1 MRTYFV
7 VLASS
12 LILQAAGAP
21 ARAQDKPAETPPAA
35 PAAPAK
41 DDKKGADAKGDKKAD
56 KKKADEKK
64 GEEKKADEA
73 ATEAKKPDEAK
84 PDEVPPLPTAVEPV
98 PADVPPPAP
107 EPGMSPEEIAKLKAQ
122 LKAELETELKAQLQ
136 NEMEAAAR
144 DAAQQKAAAQE
155 WEEEKWVEEVKPTL
169 NFLEID
175 GYFRTRFDLFSRLDL
190 GTFDP
195 NAAGG
200 LGRGTSSVPPPTMY
214 RPFDGED
221 CDPGNTTPNFPGDTC
236 STTKEDTQTLLT
248 MNMRLRLDP
257 TLNVSEDIRIRTTV
271 DVFDNLVY
279 GSTPESLPGFANN
292 PTLPLPL
299 FAASQ
304 NAPQSGLNS
313 LYDAMRIKR
322 LWAEVMT
329 PLGQLRFG
337 RMPTHFGLGLL
348 ANDGNKIDTDYG
360 DNADQVMFATR
371 IGGHYIVPTYSWSS
385 SGPFGRSGGAG
396 VGGDGGLSAYPS
408 ESGQRL
414 NLDPRD
420 DVHSLI
426 LVVAKKDKEEDIA
439 EQLRAGS
446 MVFNYGL
453 FSVYRTQQ
461 YDIPSYYTKP
471 GGQSVASNPV
481 TSPEEYVRRDANA
494 GIGSLWARF
503 QWDKLKLEGELVG
516 LAAQV
521 NGTSTASGAT
531 YDPAL
536 RVVESGAIV
545 NKPLWIL
552 QMGGA
557 FESSYKLLNDQL
569 TIGLDFGAASGD
581 DSFGWGIR
589 SVINQA
595 PKPGDFDGKQYS
607 ECLAHDASQA
617 VTDTDGSVVDCTQVD
632 DNITNFKFDPDYQVD
647 LILFREVLGT
657 VTDAIYVKPHVGYNL
672 TDNLGA
678 RLDLVYSHAIFASS
692 TTAVVEGSNPMG
704 LELDGTGYYGTED
717 GFYLMLQSG
726 ILLPFN
732 AFKHYSEVGDVDLDR
747 FGNPQFA
754 WTFQV
759 WGGVQF

>member
-1 MRTYFV
+1 MRACLVSFASIGLL
-7 VLASS
+7 LAS
-12 LILQAAGAP
+12 AAPSRAEDPPP
-21 ARAQDKPAETPPAA
+21 AAA

-41 DDKKGADAKGDKKAD
+41 DDKKPAEKKDEKKGD
-56 KKKADEKK
+56 KKKADDKAAEA
-64 GEEKKADEA
+64 KADEP
-73 ATEAKKPDEAK
+73 KPDEAK
-84 PDEVPPLPTAVEPV
+84 PGDVPPLPTATEPV
-98 PADVPPPAP
+98 PTEPSPPPP

-136 NEMEAAAR
+136 NEMDAAAR

-175 GYFRTRFDLFSRLDL
+175 GYFRTRFDLFSHLDL

-214 RPFDGED
+214 RPFDGD
-221 CDPGNTTPNFPGDTC
+221 GCVQSGDGATPNYVGDTC
-236 STTKEDTQTLLT
+236 SMTKEDTQTLLT

-257 TLNVSEDIRIRTTV
+257 TLNVSEDIRIRSTV

-292 PTLPLPL
+292 PTLPLPM

-304 NAPQSGLNS
+304 NPPQAGLNA
-313 LYDAMRIKR
+313 LYDAVRIKR

-348 ANDGNKIDTDYG
+348 ANDGNKIDNDYG

-385 SGPFGRSGGAG
+385 SGPFGRAGGAG
-396 VGGDGGLSAYPS
+396 VGGDAGLSAYPG
-408 ESGQRL
+408 EGGQRF

-426 LVVAKKDKEEDIA
+426 LVVAKRDKEEDIA

-446 MVFNYGL
+446 FVLNYGV

-471 GGQSVASNPV
+471 GGQAVTSNPV
-481 TSPEEYVRRDANA
+481 TSPEEYLARNATA
-494 GIGSLWARF
+494 GIGSGWVRF
-503 QWDKLKLEGELVG
+503 QWDKLKIEGELVG
-516 LAAQV
+516 ILAQIV
-521 NGTSTASGAT
+521 GTSTASGAT

-536 RVVESGAIV
+536 RVVEGGAIV
-545 NKPLWIL
+545 NKPLWIAQL
-552 QMGGA
+552 GGA
-557 FESSYKLLNDQL
+557 VESSYKLLNDQL

-581 DSFGWGIR
+581 DAFGWGLR
-589 SVINQA
+589 PVLNQA

-607 ECLAHDASQA
+607 ECLARDPSVAL
-617 VTDTDGSVVDCTQVD
+617 TDTDGSTVDCTQVD

-657 VTDAIYVKPHVGYNL
+657 VTDALYVKPHVGYTL

-678 RLDLVYSHAIFASS
+678 RLDLIYSHAIFASS
-692 TTAVVEGSNPMG
+692 TTAVAEGSNPMG
-704 LELDGTGYYGTED
+704 LEIDGTGYYGTED
-717 GFYLMLQSG
+717 GFYLMLQTG
-726 ILLPFN
+726 FLLPFT
-732 AFKHYSEVGDVDLDR
+732 AFKHYTEVGDVDLTR

>member
-1 MRTYFV
+1 MRACLV
-7 VLASS
+7 VLASLVMLLS
-12 LILQAAGAP
+12 SSGLVF
-21 ARAQDKPAETPPAA
+21 AQEKAE
-35 PAAPAK
+35 
-41 DDKKGADAKGDKKAD
+41 
-56 KKKADEKK
+56 
-64 GEEKKADEA
+64 
-73 ATEAKKPDEAK
+73 EAK
-84 PDEVPPLPTAVEPV
+84 PDEKSAADVPPLPTAVEPV
-98 PADVPPPAP
+98 PADTAPPAP
-107 EPGMSPEEIAKLKAQ
+107 EPGLSPEEIAKLKAQ

-136 NEMEAAAR
+136 NEMDAAAR

-175 GYFRTRFDLFSRLDL
+175 GYFRTRFEMFSRLDL
-190 GTFDP
+190 NTFDP

-214 RPFDGED
+214 RPFDGD
-221 CDPGNTTPNFPGDTC
+221 GCVPSGDGATPNFPGDTC
-236 STTKEDTQTLLT
+236 SATKEDTQTLLS

-257 TLNVSEDIRIRTTV
+257 TLNISEDIRVRTTV

-304 NAPQSGLNS
+304 SPPQAGLNS

-337 RMPTHFGLGLL
+337 RMPTHFGLGVL
-348 ANDGNKIDTDYG
+348 ANDGNKIDNDYG
-360 DNADQVMFATR
+360 DNADQIMFATR

-396 VGGDGGLSAYPS
+396 VGGDGGLSAYQG
-408 ESGQRL
+408 EAGQRI

-426 LVVAKKDKEEDIA
+426 LVVAKKDKEEDIT
-439 EQLRAGS
+439 EQLRAGN
-446 MVFNYGL
+446 VVLNYGV

-471 GGQSVASNPV
+471 GGQSVTSNPV

-494 GIGSLWARF
+494 GIGSAWVRF

-516 LAAQV
+516 LLAQV
-521 NGTSTASGAT
+521 SGTSTASGAA

-536 RVVESGAIV
+536 RVVEDGAIV
-545 NKPLWIL
+545 NKPLWIEQL
-552 QMGGA
+552 GGA

-581 DSFGWGIR
+581 DSFGWGLR
-589 SVINQA
+589 PVINQA

-607 ECLAHDASQA
+607 ECLEHTPAQA
-617 VTDTDGSVVDCTQVD
+617 VTDTDGSVVDCTRVD

-657 VTDAIYVKPHVGYNL
+657 VTDAFYVKPHIGYNL

-678 RLDLVYSHAIFASS
+678 RLDLIYSHAIFASS
-692 TTAVVEGSNPMG
+692 STGQQNPMG
-704 LELDGTGYYGTED
+704 LEIDGTGYYGTED

-726 ILLPFN
+726 FLLPFG
-732 AFKHYSEVGDVDLDR
+732 AFSHYTDVGDVDMDR
-747 FGNPQFA
+747 FGSPQFA
-754 WTFQV
+754 WTFQL

>member
-1 MRTYFV
+1 MRACLLVFACS
-7 VLASS
+7 VLLLTNAD
-12 LILQAAGAP
+12 P
-21 ARAQDKPAETPPAA
+21 ARAQDKAPEAA

-41 DDKKGADAKGDKKAD
+41 DDKKSGDKKGDK
-56 KKKADEKK
+56 KK

-73 ATEAKKPDEAK
+73 KPEDKKPEEAKAE
-84 PDEVPPLPTAVEPV
+84 EVPPLPTTAEPV
-98 PADVPPPAP
+98 PSEPTPPAP
-107 EPGMSPEEIAKLKAQ
+107 EPGLSPEEIAKIKAQ

-175 GYFRTRFDLFSRLDL
+175 GYFRTRFDLLSRFDL

-221 CDPGNTTPNFPGDTC
+221 CDPANTPNFAGDTC
-236 STTKEDTQTLLT
+236 SATKEDTQTLLT

-257 TLNVSEDIRIRTTV
+257 TLNVSEDIRIRSTV

-304 NAPQSGLNS
+304 NPPQSGLNS
-313 LYDAMRIKR
+313 LYDSMRIKR

-348 ANDGNKIDTDYG
+348 ANDGNKIDNDYG
-360 DNADQVMFATR
+360 DNADQIMFATR

-396 VGGDGGLSAYPS
+396 VGGDGGLSAYQG
-408 ESGQRL
+408 EAGQRF

-426 LVVAKKDKEEDIA
+426 LVLAKKDKEEDIA

-446 MVFNYGL
+446 MVFNYGV

-471 GGQSVASNPV
+471 GGQAVTSNPV

-503 QWDKLKLEGELVG
+503 QWDKLRLEGELVG
-516 LAAQV
+516 LLAQV
-521 NGTSTASGAT
+521 NGTSTASGSAF
-531 YDPAL
+531 DPAL
-536 RVVESGAIV
+536 RVVENGAIV
-545 NKPLWIL
+545 NKPLWIM

-607 ECLAHDASQA
+607 ECLSRDPAQA
-617 VTDTDGSVVDCTQVD
+617 VTDTDGSVVDCTAVD

-657 VTDAIYVKPHVGYNL
+657 VTDAMYVRPHVGYNL

-678 RLDLVYSHAIFASS
+678 RLDLIYSHAIFASS

-704 LELDGTGYYGTED
+704 LEIDGTGYYGTED

-726 ILLPFN
+726 FLLPFN
-732 AFKHYSEVGDVDLDR
+732 AFKHYTEVGDVDLER